1 MQQYLKA
8 KLTQNFRVMA
18 IESSYFDG
26 GTESYRG
33 VYLLSSAAKVLTI
46 KAQTEDNVALILRNK
61 FDEVMSN
68 TLTLPIGVNPLYISS
83 DERRGF
89 TKKLVIVDSD
99 TNEILYQSTDSYLFA
114 RELT

>member
-1 MQQYLKA
+1 MS
-8 KLTQNFRVMA
+8 
-18 IESSYFDG
+18 IESSSFYG

-46 KAQTEDNVALILRNK
+46 KAQTEDGIALILRNK

-68 TLTLPIGVNPLYISS
+68 TLTLPIGVNPLYISY
-83 DERRGF
+83 DERSGF